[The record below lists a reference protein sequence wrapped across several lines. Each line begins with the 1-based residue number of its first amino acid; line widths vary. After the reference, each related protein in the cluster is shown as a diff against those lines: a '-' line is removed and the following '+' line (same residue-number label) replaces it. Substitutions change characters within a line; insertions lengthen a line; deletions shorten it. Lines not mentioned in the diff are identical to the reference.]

1 MESWSILVFR
11 STMFP
16 AAGCVEGSEQRQTLR
31 HAVAEAAAS

>member
-16 AAGCVEGSEQRQTLR
+16 ATGCVEGSEQRQTLC
-31 HAVAEAAAS
+31 HAAEAAAS